1 MAWSIEGGPMKH
13 LILAALAT
21 CIAGMLTTNPAR
33 ATEGALDE
41 NGCHYDR
48 QKNLYHCHKAMPPNP
63 DRFAPVKK
71 SRENICHDKSSPNYR
86 TLLYFVAYRSMQ
98 ECVVS
103 GGKEPMNGAH
113 HGGLS
118 DRDGF

>member
-1 MAWSIEGGPMKH
+1 MKH
-13 LILAALAT
+13 LIPAVLAT
-21 CIAGMLTTNPAR
+21 CVLSAITTNPAH

-48 QKNLYHCHKAMPPNP
+48 KTNNYHCHKTVPPNP
-63 DRFAPVKK
+63 NRFATVKK
-71 SRENICHDKSSPNYR
+71 SRDNVCHDKQSPNYR
-86 TLLYFVAYRSMQ
+86 TLLYFVAYSSMAQ
-98 ECVVS
+98 CVTS
-103 GGKEPMNGAH
+103 GGKEALNRAG

>member
-1 MAWSIEGGPMKH
+1 MRR
-13 LILAALAT
+13 LILSVLAT
-21 CIAGMLTTNPAR
+21 AVFASVATNPVR

-48 QKNLYHCHKAMPPNP
+48 KNNKYHCHKAMPPNP
-63 DRFAPVKK
+63 NRFAAVKK
-71 SRENICHDKSSPNYR
+71 SRENICHDKQSPNYR

-103 GGKEPMNGAH
+103 GGTEAMNGPGG

-118 DRDGF
+118 DRDRF